1 MQADL
6 SWRTRRQWEENP
18 RRRDD
23 TTTRRVG
30 NTARRNNVATWRDE
44 CLAWRDD
51 KTTRRNEHFFPR
63 FDAIVTV
70 EDLAIVDWEIWADSI
85 VDTCTNPYKPTK
97 YARNGRTRDVF
108 EIWKNEK
115 FASITIRNL
124 SGFSRKLFFLIIE
137 YCEHENCRNR
147 TSQVNKYEL
156 LHTYETK
163 HTFLAF
169 FSSEP
174 GGHTHLHLHLSFS
187 GKLVSPFLQGFGE
200 LKTFKKKAVQYLC

>member
-1 MQADL
+1 MQGMVERGMF
-6 SWRTRRQWEENP
+6 SKYEKRKICIY
-18 RRRDD
+18 
-23 TTTRRVG
+23 
-30 NTARRNNVATWRDE
+30 RNQE
-44 CLAWRDD
+44 
-51 KTTRRNEHFFPR
+51 P
-63 FDAIVTV
+63 
-70 EDLAIVDWEIWADSI
+70 
-85 VDTCTNPYKPTK
+85 
-97 YARNGRTRDVF
+97 
-108 EIWKNEK
+108 
-115 FASITIRNL
+115 

-200 LKTFKKKAVQYLC
+200 LKTFKKKVVQYLCLLKIRCYLIPFYVP

>member
-1 MQADL
+1 M
-6 SWRTRRQWEENP
+6 TRRYAEIW
-18 RRRDD
+18 RRSYRW
-23 TTTRRVG
+23 G
-30 NTARRNNVATWRDE
+30 
-44 CLAWRDD
+44 
-51 KTTRRNEHFFPR
+51 FS
-63 FDAIVTV
+63 
-70 EDLAIVDWEIWADSI
+70 WEIWADSI

-115 FASITIRNL
+115 FASIAIRNL

-174 GGHTHLHLHLSFS
+174 GGHKYLHLHLSFS
-187 GKLVSPFLQGFGE
+187 GKLATVLTGIWRLE
-200 LKTFKKKAVQYLC
+200 NL